1 MALFVS
7 FSESLTAEGSIGH
20 LKEEGWSVER
30 AEELLGTLTGV
41 VSVRVVA
48 GLDGEV
54 EEIHVLTTDEVGP
67 KQTVRNVES
76 ALLAHLDKVIDHRT
90 ISVAQTAVGAQK
102 GNGNVSRGSGRP
114 MEERIL
120 LLGHEAEPERSH
132 KIRIQVQVEWQ
143 GKRFMGDASGPDLP
157 RTRLDTVAN
166 AALRGVE
173 AAVAA
178 GRGDE
183 EPTVALALDGVRLV
197 DAFER
202 EYALVAVHATCGREI
217 RRLSGAA
224 IVDGAPDRAVILAA
238 LQATDRWVRGRLRD
252 KKK

>member
-1 MALFVS
+1 MARFVS
-7 FSESLTAEGSIGH
+7 FSESLMVERSADHPG
-20 LKEEGWSVER
+20 KAGWSIER
-30 AEELLGTLTGV
+30 AEELLGTLRGV

-48 GLDGEV
+48 SPDGDV

-67 KQTVRNVES
+67 KQTARNVES
-76 ALLAHLDKVIDHRT
+76 ALLAQLDKVIDHRT
-90 ISVAQTAVGAQK
+90 ISVAQTAGGAQEE
-102 GNGNVSRGSGRP
+102 NGNRGPERRVD
-114 MEERIL
+114 ERIL
-120 LLGHEAEPERSH
+120 FLGHEAEPERSH
-132 KIRIQVQVEWQ
+132 KIRIQVQVEWK
-143 GKRFMGDASGPDLP
+143 GKRFMGDASGADLP

-173 AAVAA
+173 AAVAT
-178 GRGDE
+178 GQGDE

-202 EYALVAVHATCGREI
+202 VYALVAVHATSGREI

-238 LQATDRWVRGRLRD
+238 LQATDRWVRGRL
-252 KKK
+252 KAKNT